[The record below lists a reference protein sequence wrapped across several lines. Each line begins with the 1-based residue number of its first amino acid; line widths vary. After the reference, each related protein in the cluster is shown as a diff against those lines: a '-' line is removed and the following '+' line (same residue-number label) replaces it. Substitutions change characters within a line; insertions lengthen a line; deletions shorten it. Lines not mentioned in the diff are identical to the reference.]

1 LIRSNNQFNP
11 ILKLQL
17 MKQFFSLCLL
27 AFLGIS
33 QLHAQAPLVTKT
45 TGFPIGAN
53 IPCYGIAYGAGKYAS
68 VTNSGNVYTST
79 DGTTWTKS
87 ATLGQTLNNIIYANS
102 LFMIVGHLGY
112 IATSADAISW
122 TVRTSG
128 TSNTLNDVQY
138 LQSVFYAVGQNRTV
152 LRSAD
157 GSTWTSVTV
166 SVGTATD
173 FLYQIAYGGGK
184 YIISAGSTV
193 GQGPMTYQ
201 STTAASNSWSTVG
214 GFGVFG
220 NTNLNKMAFVNGKF
234 VLITSGS
241 GVFTSSDGAAWTN
254 ITATMNITFPNSSTG
269 TIGNSNYLN
278 TVYYDG
284 STYYWCGYSTYNGGA
299 YGAIFT
305 STTLTALT
313 MQSNPLNFVA
323 NKAYLLNGKHFIAGN
338 EGLATSSNGTI
349 FAFPH
354 GSFGAI
360 AFNNTTYV
368 GVGAVSLNGDVFS
381 STTFDSNTWT
391 NRSLLSQKPLF
402 GVVYD
407 GSRFVAVGDRTVISS
422 TDGNTWSSI
431 ATPAEVFACLA
442 YGGST
447 YVVGGYSTDYS
458 SYFLKYSTNGIT
470 WTTASTAN
478 VSFFKVRYLNGAF
491 FALGLDNNYPANSG
505 VIMRSTDGITWTDV
519 TPTGLGFD
527 VYTYN
532 DVTWDGTKYHFMGAD
547 VAYTFFT
554 VSTATPTNTT
564 SYANK
569 GTISNMPGGVTV
581 GSSYGEGSIAY
592 SNGGFVATAIDAS
605 TYEAYLVYSSNGTS
619 WTTSTLTD
627 KSSINDIMV
636 DNGKFRMVGTGDQK
650 ISVEYLS
657 ALPVTLTGVKAYQQ
671 NIGIAV
677 EWTTQ
682 SETDIVQYEVEKS
695 ANGSNFSKIN
705 TTAAKSGTN
714 NAYNFFDQSPI
725 SGANYYR
732 IKMIALNGEMK
743 YSNIVVV
750 KLNSKGTALE
760 IYPNPVVG
768 NSVQLQLSNWE
779 KGNYSMKLFNQ
790 FGQQVLNRTINH
802 LGGSSNQTVA
812 LGTLAAGVYE
822 LRLSNGTTVITKKLI
837 KE

>member
-1 LIRSNNQFNP
+1 
-11 ILKLQL
+11 
-17 MKQFFSLCLL
+17 MKQFFSICLV
-27 AFLGIS
+27 AFLGIT
-33 QLHAQAPLVTKT
+33 QLHAQAPLITRT

-53 IPCYGIAYGAGKYAS
+53 IPCYGIAYGASKYAAI
-68 VTNSGNVYTST
+68 TNSGDVYTST
-79 DGTTWTKS
+79 DGTAWTKS
-87 ATLGQTLNNIIYANS
+87 VSLGQTLNNIIFANS
-102 LFMIVGHLGY
+102 LFMVVGNSGY
-112 IATSADAISW
+112 IATSADAITW

-128 TSNTLNDVQY
+128 TTNTLNDVQY

-152 LRSAD
+152 LSSAN
-157 GSTWTSVTV
+157 GTTWTTVTV

-173 FLYQIAYGGGK
+173 FLSQIAYGGGK

-234 VLITSGS
+234 VLITSGTK
-241 GVFTSSDGAAWTN
+241 VFTSSDGAAWTD
-254 ITATMNITFPNSSTG
+254 ITATMGITFPNSTTG
-269 TIGNSNYLN
+269 TVGNSNYFN

-284 STYYWCGYSTYNGGA
+284 TTYYWCGYSNYNGGA

-313 MQSNPLNFVA
+313 LQSNPLNFIA

-338 EGLATSSNGTI
+338 EGLATSTNGTI
-349 FAFPH
+349 FSFPN
-354 GSFGAI
+354 GSFNAI

-368 GVGAVSLNGDVFS
+368 GVGYISLNGNAFS
-381 STTFDSNTWT
+381 STTFNSNTWT
-391 NRSLLSQKPLF
+391 NRSLVSQKPLF

-407 GSRFVAVGDRTVISS
+407 GSKFVAVGDRTVISS

-431 ATPAEVFACLA
+431 ATPAEVFACMA
-442 YGGST
+442 YGGSK

-458 SYFLKYSTNGIT
+458 SYFLKYSTNGTT

-478 VSFFKVRYLNGAF
+478 VTFFKVRYVNGAF
-491 FALGLDNNYPANSG
+491 YAMGIDNNYPTSSG
-505 VIMRSTDGITWTDV
+505 VIMRSTDGITWTNI
-519 TPTGLGFD
+519 TPSNLAFN
-527 VYTYN
+527 VYCYD
-532 DVTWDGTKYHFMGAD
+532 DVTWDGTKYHFLGAD
-547 VAYTFFT
+547 AAYTFFT
-554 VSTATPTNTT
+554 ISTATPATTT

-569 GTISNMPGGVTV
+569 GTISNMPVGVVV
-581 GSSYGEGSIAY
+581 GSSYGEGAIAY
-592 SNGGFVATAIDAS
+592 NNGKFVATAIDAS

-619 WTTSTLTD
+619 WTTTTLTD
-627 KSSINDIMV
+627 KSTIGDIIV

-650 ISVEYLS
+650 ITVEFLSV
-657 ALPVTLTGVKAYQQ
+657 LPVSLTSVKAYQQ
-671 NIGIAV
+671 NVGIAV
-677 EWTTQ
+677 EWNTQ
-682 SETDIVQYEVEKS
+682 SESGMLQYEVEKS
-695 ANGSNFSKIN
+695 ANGTNFSKIN
-705 TTAAKSGTN
+705 TTASKSGTSN
-714 NAYNFFDQSPI
+714 TYNFFDQSPI

-732 IKMIALNGEMK
+732 IKTISLNGEAE
-743 YSNIVVV
+743 YSKIVMV
-750 KLNSKGTALE
+750 KLNSKGASLE
-760 IYPNPVVG
+760 VYPNPLKG

-779 KGNYSMKLFNQ
+779 KGNYSVTLFNQ

-802 LGGSSNQTVA
+802 IDGSIKQTVI

-822 LRLSNGTTVITKKLI
+822 LRLSNGTTVITQKLI

>member
-1 LIRSNNQFNP
+1 
-11 ILKLQL
+11 
-17 MKQFFSLCLL
+17 MKQFFSICLV
-27 AFLGIS
+27 AFLGIT
-33 QLHAQAPLVTKT
+33 QLHAQAPVITKT

-53 IPCYGIAYGAGKYAS
+53 IPCYGIAYGASKYAAI
-68 VTNSGNVYTST
+68 TNSGDVYTST

-87 ATLGQTLNNIIYANS
+87 VSLGQTLNNIIFANS
-102 LFMIVGHLGY
+102 LFMVVGNTGY
-112 IATSADAISW
+112 IATSADAITW

-128 TSNTLNDVQY
+128 TTNTLNDVQY

-152 LRSAD
+152 LSSAN
-157 GSTWTSVTV
+157 GTTWSTVTV

-184 YIISAGSTV
+184 YIISAGSTT

-234 VLITSGS
+234 VLITSGTK
-241 GVFTSSDGAAWTN
+241 VFTSSDGAAWTD
-254 ITATMNITFPNSSTG
+254 ITATMGITFPNSTTG
-269 TIGNSNYLN
+269 TVGNSNYFN

-284 STYYWCGYSTYNGGA
+284 TTYYWCGYSNYNGGA

-313 MQSNPLNFVA
+313 LQSNPLNFIA
-323 NKAYLLNGKHFIAGN
+323 NKAYVLNGKHFIAGN
-338 EGLATSSNGTI
+338 EGLATSANGTI
-349 FAFPH
+349 FSFPN
-354 GSFGAI
+354 GSFNAI

-368 GVGAVSLNGDVFS
+368 GVGSISLNGDVFS
-381 STTFDSNTWT
+381 STTFNSNTWT
-391 NRSLLSQKPLF
+391 NRSLASQKPLF

-407 GSRFVAVGDRTVISS
+407 GSKFVAVGDRTVISS

-431 ATPAEVFACLA
+431 ATPAEVFACMA
-442 YGGST
+442 YGGSK
-447 YVVGGYSTDYS
+447 YVVGGYATDYS
-458 SYFLKYSTNGIT
+458 SYFLKYSTNGTT

-491 FALGLDNNYPANSG
+491 FALGLDNNYPASSG
-505 VIMRSTDGITWTDV
+505 VIMRSADGITWTNV

-532 DVTWDGTKYHFMGAD
+532 DVTWDGTKYHFMGAAAD
-547 VAYTFFT
+547 YSFFT
-554 VSTATPTNTT
+554 ISTATPTTTT

-569 GTISNMPGGVTV
+569 GTISNMPAGVIV
-581 GSSYGEGSIAY
+581 GSSYGEGAIAY
-592 SNGGFVATAIDAS
+592 SNGKFVATAIDAS

-619 WTTSTLTD
+619 WTTTTLTD
-627 KSSINDIMV
+627 KSTIGDIIV

-650 ISVEYLS
+650 ITVDFLSV
-657 ALPVTLTGVKAYQQ
+657 LPVTLTNVKAYQQ
-671 NIGIAV
+671 NVGIAV
-677 EWTTQ
+677 EWNTQ
-682 SETDIVQYEVEKS
+682 SESGMLQYEVEKS
-695 ANGSNFSKIN
+695 ADGTNFSKIN
-705 TTAAKSGTN
+705 TTAPKSGTSN
-714 NAYNFFDQSPI
+714 TYNFFDQSPI

-732 IKMIALNGEMK
+732 IKTISLNGEVT
-743 YSNIVVV
+743 YSKIVVV
-750 KLNSKGTALE
+750 KLNSKGASLE
-760 IYPNPVVG
+760 VYPNPFKG

-779 KGNYSMKLFNQ
+779 KDSYSVTLFNQ

-802 LGGSSNQTVA
+802 IDGSGNQTVA
-812 LGTLAAGVYE
+812 VGTLAAGVYE
-822 LRLSNGTTVITKKLI
+822 LRLSNGTTVITKKII